1 MLSGITFQ
9 HPWVFLLLLVI
20 PAYIGWR
27 IWRRHTSDPTVQI
40 STLGT
45 LDGVDATWRVRLRFL
60 PMALRLIAFALAVV
74 VIARPQSTSSH
85 SDHNTEG
92 IDIVLSMDISGSMRA
107 VDFKPNRLEAA
118 KSVATKFISGR
129 PDDNIGLVIFAG
141 ESFTQCPLTTDHAV
155 LINLFSQVSNGM
167 LEDGTAIGMG
177 LATAVSRIKESKAKS
192 KVIILLTDGCNNTGS
207 IAPEKAAEL
216 AKTFGIRVYTVGIGT
231 KGVAQVPVQTPFGV
245 RMQDQEVKIDEAL
258 LQSMAEATGGKYF
271 RATDN
276 KSLAAIYS
284 EIDQMEKTIMEVRH
298 YTQRTDE
305 YMPFALA
312 CLLLLLAEIVLR
324 NTLLRTIP

>member
-9 HPWVFLLLLVI
+9 HPWVFLLLLII
-20 PAYIGWR
+20 PAYLGWR
-27 IWRRHTSDPTVQI
+27 IWRRHTSHATMQI
-40 STLGT
+40 STVEPFE
-45 LDGVDATWRVRLRFL
+45 GVKPTWRVRLRIL
-60 PMALRLIAFALAVV
+60 PTLFRLMAFVLIVV
-74 VIARPQSTSSH
+74 VLARPQSTSSH

-92 IDIVLSMDISGSMRA
+92 IDIVMSLDISGSMRA

-118 KSVATKFISGR
+118 KNVATKFISGR

-155 LINLFSQVSNGM
+155 LINLFNQVRNGM

-216 AKTFGIRVYTVGIGT
+216 AKTFGIRLYTIGIGT
-231 KGVAQVPVQTPFGV
+231 KGVAQIPVQTPFGM
-245 RMQDQEVKIDEAL
+245 RMQDQEVDIDEDL
-258 LQSMAEATGGKYF
+258 MRNMAESTGGKYF

-284 EIDQMEKTIMEVRH
+284 EIDSMEKTIMEVRH
-298 YTQRTDE
+298 YTQRSDE

-312 CLLLLLAEIVLR
+312 ALILLLCEIVLR

>member
-9 HPWVFLLLLVI
+9 HPWVFLLLLII
-20 PAYIGWR
+20 PAYAGWR
-27 IWRRHTSDPTVQI
+27 VWRRHTSHATMQM
-40 STLGT
+40 STIDTTAGIRP
-45 LDGVDATWRVRLRFL
+45 TWRVRLRLL
-60 PMALRLIAFALAVV
+60 PTILRLAAFALVV
-74 VIARPQSTSSH
+74 VVLARPQSTSSY
-85 SDHNTEG
+85 SDRNTEG
-92 IDIVLSMDISGSMRA
+92 IDIVISLDISGSMRA

-155 LINLFSQVSNGM
+155 LVILFSQVSNGM

-216 AKTFGIRVYTVGIGT
+216 ARTFGIRVYTIGIGT
-231 KGVAQVPVQTPFGV
+231 KGVAQIPVQTPFGV
-245 RMQDQEVKIDEAL
+245 KMQDQEVKIDEGL
-258 LQSMAEATGGKYF
+258 LQSMAEMTGGKYF

-276 KSLAAIYS
+276 KSLSAIYS

-298 YTQRTDE
+298 FTQRTDE

-312 CLLLLLAEIVLR
+312 ALLLLLAEIVLR